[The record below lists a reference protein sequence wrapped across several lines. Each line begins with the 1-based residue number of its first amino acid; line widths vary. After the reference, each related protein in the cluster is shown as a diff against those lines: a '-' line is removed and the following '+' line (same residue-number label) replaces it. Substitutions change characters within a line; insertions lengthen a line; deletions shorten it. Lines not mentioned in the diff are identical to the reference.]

1 MTSVFAFEARL
12 LENSILRFYVEKD
25 PMVQCTVT
33 ESKAIFNAHFAKHCL
48 VAHLFM
54 QKSNETVAVAKSYV
68 ELKFC
73 HS

>member
-1 MTSVFAFEARL
+1 MISVFAFEGHL
-12 LENSILRFYVEKD
+12 VENSILRFYVEKD
-25 PMVQCTVT
+25 WMVQCTVLGQ
-33 ESKAIFNAHFAKHCL
+33 KIIFNEHFAKHCL